1 MSELSRAARL
11 RALAFTSV
19 AHATNDGMNIYVS
32 FAADF
37 LATARGVPPP
47 VTTAMLVVFNAA
59 SVVLSLFVGRWSDR
73 SGRAGWLIGLGV
85 ALLSSGLAGFYLA
98 LVYTDGVALLAAVL
112 ISAALAGFGTSFYH
126 PLGATILQA
135 SFQDASRGR
144 ALGANGSIGSIGRAA
159 YPSLFFLV
167 PALSTIYDPFAVFAA
182 IGLAVAAILW
192 LGLRNWRA
200 PALPVPAT
208 PPPANGGHHSLRD
221 AATRGAVL
229 LTAVVFIRSM
239 ATQGIV
245 AWLPVFITLQ
255 KGAGLGAGLG
265 LILSTMYLAAIPGQ
279 PMFGW
284 LVDHY
289 DRRVIL
295 GLSSV
300 GSGLSILAYLFSE
313 GWLSVLCLVLFGLFT
328 FSGFPLFLS
337 LAADYVPREAASSG
351 NALVWGLGAS
361 GGSLFGPL
369 LAGVIIVTDY
379 ALLGVAFEVLAA
391 IALVSAVGT
400 VLLPRVAQRD
410 AIATSG

>member
-1 MSELSRAARL
+1 MVI
-11 RALAFTSV
+11 F
-19 AHATNDGMNIYVS
+19 VS

-47 VTTAMLVVFNAA
+47 ETTAMLVLFNAA

-73 SGRAGWLIGLGV
+73 GGRPGALIALGMGLLSCGLG
-85 ALLSSGLAGFYLA
+85 GFYLA
-98 LVYTDGVALLAAVL
+98 LVYTTGVVLTAAVVA
-112 ISAALAGFGTSFYH
+112 SAVLAGFGSAFYH
-126 PLGATILQA
+126 PLGATILQS
-135 SFQDASRGR
+135 SFRDASRGR
-144 ALGANGSIGSIGRAA
+144 ALGYNGSIGSIGRAA

-167 PALSTIYDPFAVFAA
+167 PVVATIYDPFGVFAA
-182 IGLAVAAILW
+182 IGLGVALVLW
-192 LGLRNWRA
+192 MGLNPWRSPERSA
-200 PALPVPAT
+200 SSKSL
-208 PPPANGGHHSLRD
+208 PANGGGSTMRS

-245 AWLPVFITLQ
+245 SWLPVFITQ
-255 KGAGLGAGLG
+255 QRGAGLGAGLG
-265 LILSTMYLAAIPGQ
+265 LVITTMYTAAIPGQ
-279 PMFGW
+279 PVFGW

-300 GSGLSILAYLFSE
+300 GSGLSILAYLVSE
-313 GWLSVLCLVLFGLFT
+313 GWVAVVFLVLFGLFT

-361 GGSLFGPL
+361 GGSLLGPL
-369 LAGVIIVTDY
+369 VAGAIILTDY
-379 ALLGVAFEVLAA
+379 ALLDLAFTVLAA

-400 VLLPRVAQRD
+400 VLLPKPGRSETVPPPA
-410 AIATSG
+410 

>member
-1 MSELSRAARL
+1 MVI
-11 RALAFTSV
+11 F
-19 AHATNDGMNIYVS
+19 VS

-37 LATARGVPPP
+37 LATARGVPPAQ
-47 VTTAMLVVFNAA
+47 TTAMLVLFNAA
-59 SVVLSLFVGRWSDR
+59 SVVLSLVVGRWSDR
-73 SGRAGWLIGLGV
+73 TGRPGVLIAGGT
-85 ALLSSGLAGFYLA
+85 ALLSCGLGGFYLA
-98 LVYTDGVALLAAVL
+98 LVYTTGAALLGGVVASAV
-112 ISAALAGFGTSFYH
+112 LAGFGSAFHH
-126 PLGATILQA
+126 PLSATILQS

-144 ALGANGSIGSIGRAA
+144 ALGYNGAIGSLGRAA

-167 PALSTIYDPFAVFAA
+167 PVIATIYDPFGVFAA
-182 IGLAVAAILW
+182 VGLGVAVVLW
-192 LGLRNWRA
+192 LGLRAWRA
-200 PALPVPAT
+200 PAV
-208 PPPANGGHHSLRD
+208 PPAPTALPAHEGQPTLRS

-229 LTAVVFIRSM
+229 LTATVFIRSM

-245 AWLPVFITLQ
+245 SWLPVYITLE

-265 LILSTMYLAAIPGQ
+265 LVITTMYAAAIPGQ

-289 DRRVIL
+289 DRRLIL

-313 GWLSVLCLVLFGLFT
+313 GWLSVVCLLLFGLFT

-369 LAGVIIVTDY
+369 VAGAIIVADY
-379 ALLGVAFEVLAA
+379 ALLGLAFEVLAVV
-391 IALVSAVGT
+391 ALVSAVGT
-400 VLLPRVAQRD
+400 ALLPRPVKGSFA
-410 AIATSG
+410 APIV